1 MKSRVIKPKSNRP
14 KGAENMFSMVEKNR
28 ANRKEGPPGV
38 NDGKGRKV
46 Q

>member
-14 KGAENMFSMVEKNR
+14 KGAENMFSMVKKNR
-28 ANRKEGPPGV
+28 ANRKEGAS
-38 NDGKGRKV
+38 GR